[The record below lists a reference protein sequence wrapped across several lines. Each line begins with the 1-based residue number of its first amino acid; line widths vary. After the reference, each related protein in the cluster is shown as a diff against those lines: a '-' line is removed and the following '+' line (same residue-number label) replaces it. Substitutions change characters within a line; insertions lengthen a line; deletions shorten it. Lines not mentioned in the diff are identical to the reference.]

1 MDASALEQL
10 VALFGILI
18 GTLALCKVF
27 RLPSLLGFFVG
38 GMIAGPNG
46 LGLVGESLK
55 VASLAEIGV
64 ALLLFTIGMEFSQ
77 ETISRLQRAMLLGGS
92 IQIAGTTG
100 VVVALGHMAGLAME
114 KAIFAGMLVSLSST
128 AIVVRSL
135 EESAKL
141 QSPQGQSALGILIFQ
156 DLMIVP
162 MMLAIPV
169 LGASGG
175 SSWDTGAAM
184 RALMGLVIMSAAAG
198 LGWKLIPGAFF
209 LIARARSR
217 EMFLLALLA
226 LCFFMTWLAHS
237 QGLSPAIG
245 ALLAGI
251 LISRSDFAHEALG
264 NVLPFRDVFM
274 SFFFA
279 SIGMMLDMRFLLANP
294 VWIGIGALGLILI
307 KAVVATVA
315 GMVLRLPIRVAVGM
329 GFGLGQIGE
338 LSFILAQSG
347 LVEDLISQSA
357 YQVFLAISV
366 LTMAATPMLLAS
378 GERLG
383 KVMASWPW
391 LPSWAVERAGSRI
404 GERESLHG
412 HLVIVGFGLNGRN
425 LAKAAKAVGIPY
437 VIVEMNPKTVKE
449 EKRKGEPII
458 FGDASHE
465 AVLKEAGIHN
475 ARTIVIAINDPG
487 ALRSTVLLAR
497 KLNPGVHIIA
507 RTRYI
512 QEVDPLYALGADH
525 VIPEEFETSIE
536 IFTRVLRNY
545 LVPEQEVEKLVGE
558 IRSEGYEMLR
568 RPFAGDSTLCQLGD
582 MLGDVEVRALRVQ
595 DGSEVVEKTLSE
607 LALRRD
613 YGVTVVALKRGSEWK
628 VPPDAQEPIRAGD
641 VLLVLARAE
650 GVAKIRRL
658 LCHKEESCWDTGA

>member
-1 MDASALEQL
+1 MDASLLEQI
-10 VALFGILI
+10 AGLFGILI

-38 GMIAGPNG
+38 GMISGPNG

-77 ETISRLQRAMLLGGS
+77 ETFSRLQRAMLLGGS

-100 VVVALGHMAGLAME
+100 IVVVLGQMAGLPMQ

-135 EESAKL
+135 EEGAKL
-141 QSPQGQSALGILIFQ
+141 QSPQGQSALGILISQ

-169 LGASGG
+169 LGAAGG
-175 SSWDTGAAM
+175 STWDTGAAM
-184 RALMGLVIMSAAAG
+184 RALGGLVIMSAAAG
-198 LGWKLIPGAFF
+198 LGWRLVPGALF

-264 NVLPFRDVFM
+264 NVLPFRDVFV

-279 SIGMMLDMRFLLANP
+279 SIGMMLDVRSLLANP
-294 VWIGIGALGLILI
+294 VLIGIGTLGLVLT

-315 GMVLRLPIRVAVGM
+315 GMLLRLPVRVAVGM
-329 GFGLGQIGE
+329 GFGLSQIGE

-347 LVEDLISQSA
+347 LAEDLISHRG

-366 LTMAATPMLLAS
+366 ITMAATPVLLGA

-383 KVMASWPW
+383 EVMASLPW
-391 LPSWAVERAGSRI
+391 LSRWATGEAGS
-404 GERESLHG
+404 GSNEKESLHG
-412 HLVIVGFGLNGRN
+412 QLIIVGFGLNGRN

-449 EKRKGEPII
+449 ERRKGEPII

-465 AVLKEAGIHN
+465 AVLREAGIHN

-487 ALRSTVLLAR
+487 ALRSTVLVAR
-497 KLNPGVHIIA
+497 KLNPGINIIA

-512 QEVDPLYALGADH
+512 QEVDALYALGADH

-545 LVPEQEVEKLVGE
+545 LVPEQEVEKLVRE
-558 IRSEGYEMLR
+558 IRSERYEMLR
-568 RPFAGDSTLCQLGD
+568 KPLAVGSTLCQLGD

-595 DGSEVVEKTLSE
+595 DGSEVVGKTLSE
-607 LALRRD
+607 LALRRNH
-613 YGVTVVALKRGSEWK
+613 GVTVVALKRGSEWR
-628 VPPDAQEPIRAGD
+628 VDPDPHEPIAAED

-650 GVAKIRRL
+650 GVRKIQRL
-658 LCHKEESCWDTGA
+658 LCHKDESCWGAEG

>member
-1 MDASALEQL
+1 VQ
-10 VALFGILI
+10 
-18 GTLALCKVF
+18 
-27 RLPSLLGFFVG
+27 
-38 GMIAGPNG
+38 
-46 LGLVGESLK
+46 
-55 VASLAEIGV
+55 
-64 ALLLFTIGMEFSQ
+64 
-77 ETISRLQRAMLLGGS
+77 
-92 IQIAGTTG
+92 
-100 VVVALGHMAGLAME
+100 
-114 KAIFAGMLVSLSST
+114 
-128 AIVVRSL
+128 
-135 EESAKL
+135 
-141 QSPQGQSALGILIFQ
+141 
-156 DLMIVP
+156 
-162 MMLAIPV
+162 
-169 LGASGG
+169 
-175 SSWDTGAAM
+175 
-184 RALMGLVIMSAAAG
+184 
-198 LGWKLIPGAFF
+198 
-209 LIARARSR
+209 
-217 EMFLLALLA
+217 
-226 LCFFMTWLAHS
+226 
-237 QGLSPAIG
+237 
-245 ALLAGI
+245 
-251 LISRSDFAHEALG
+251 
-264 NVLPFRDVFM
+264 
-274 SFFFA
+274 
-279 SIGMMLDMRFLLANP
+279 
-294 VWIGIGALGLILI
+294 
-307 KAVVATVA
+307 
-315 GMVLRLPIRVAVGM
+315 
-329 GFGLGQIGE
+329 
-338 LSFILAQSG
+338 
-347 LVEDLISQSA
+347 
-357 YQVFLAISV
+357 
-366 LTMAATPMLLAS
+366 
-378 GERLG
+378 
-383 KVMASWPW
+383 
-391 LPSWAVERAGSRI
+391 RAGSRI

-412 HLVIVGFGLNGRN
+412 HLIIVGFGLNGRN

-507 RTRYI
+507 RTRHI
-512 QEVDPLYALGADH
+512 QEVDPLDALGADH

-545 LVPEQEVEKLVGE
+545 LVPEQEVEKLIGE

-628 VPPDAQEPIRAGD
+628 VPPDAQEPIREGD